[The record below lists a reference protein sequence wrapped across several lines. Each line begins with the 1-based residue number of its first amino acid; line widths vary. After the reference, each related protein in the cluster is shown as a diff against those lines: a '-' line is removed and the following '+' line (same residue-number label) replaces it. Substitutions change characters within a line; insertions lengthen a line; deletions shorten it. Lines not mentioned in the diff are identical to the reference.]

1 MKQNELMAENG
12 PFTTNTGEIIL
23 YQPDSS
29 IRLEVRME
37 EETVWLNRKQMSIL
51 FNRDKKTIGKHVNNA
66 LKEELAGFPV
76 VAKFATTADDGK
88 NYQTEYYNLDMILS
102 VGYRVKSKRG
112 IEFRRWATSVL
123 KKYLLRGYAIN
134 QRIQYVEQRI
144 NTQLQEHTERIHNL
158 ENKVDFFVQSA
169 LPPKEGI
176 FFDGQIFDAY
186 AFVSDLIRSAKRRII
201 LIDNYIDDSVLLML
215 AKRGDGITAEIVTR
229 RITETLSLDLE
240 RHNRQY
246 PPITVRECDRY
257 HDRFLIIDDTVYH
270 LGASLKDLGKKLFAF
285 NRMEIRA
292 EELRIKNYEL

>member
-1 MKQNELMAENG
+1 MKQNEIVAENG
-12 PFTTNTGEIIL
+12 QPSANTGEIIL
-23 YQPDSS
+23 YQPDNS

-37 EETVWLNRKQMSIL
+37 EETVWLNRKQMATL
-51 FNRDKKTIGKHVNNA
+51 FNRDKKTVGKHVNNA

-123 KKYLLRGYAIN
+123 KDYLLRGYAIN
-134 QRIQYVEQRI
+134 QRVQYVEQRI
-144 NTQLQEHTERIHNL
+144 NKQLQEHTDRIHNL
-158 ENKVDFFVQSA
+158 ENKVEFFVRTA
-169 LPPKEGI
+169 LPPVEGI

-186 AFVSDLIRSAKRRII
+186 TFASDLIRSAKRRII

-215 AKRGDGITAEIVTR
+215 AKRVNGVTAEIVTR
-229 RITETLSLDLE
+229 RVTETLSLDVE
-240 RHNRQY
+240 RHNLQY
-246 PPITVRECDRY
+246 PPVTAKECDSF

-285 NRMEIRA
+285 SKMGIGA
-292 EELRIKNYEL
+292 EVLSV

>member
-1 MKQNELMAENG
+1 MKQNEITAENEQ
-12 PFTTNTGEIIL
+12 PTTKTGEIIL
-23 YQPDSS
+23 YQPDNS
-29 IRLEVRME
+29 IRLEVRIE
-37 EETVWLNRKQMSIL
+37 GETVWLNRKQMATL

-123 KKYLLRGYAIN
+123 KDYLLRGYAIN
-134 QRIQYVEQRI
+134 QRVQYVEQRI
-144 NTQLQEHTERIHNL
+144 NTQLQEHAERIHNL
-158 ENKVDFFVQSA
+158 ENKVDFFVQTA
-169 LPPKEGI
+169 LPPVEGI

-186 AFVSDLIRSAKRRII
+186 TLASDLIRSAKRRIV

-215 AKRGDGITAEIVTR
+215 AKRVDGVTAEIVTR
-229 RITETLSLDLE
+229 RITETLSLDIE
-240 RHNRQY
+240 RHNLQY
-246 PPITVRECDRY
+246 PPVTARECDRF

-270 LGASLKDLGKKLFAF
+270 LGASLKDPGKKLFAF
-285 NRMEIRA
+285 NKMEIGA
-292 EELRIKNYEL
+292 EVLFV

>member
-1 MKQNELMAENG
+1 MKQNEIMAENG
-12 PFTTNTGEIIL
+12 QPTTNTGEIIL

-29 IRLEVRME
+29 IRLEVWVE

-123 KKYLLRGYAIN
+123 KNYLLRGYAIN
-134 QRIQYVEQRI
+134 QRIQCVEQRI

-158 ENKVDFFVQSA
+158 ENKVDFFVQTA

-186 AFVSDLIRSAKRRII
+186 TFASDLIRSAQRRII

-215 AKRGDGITAEIVTR
+215 AKRGDSVTAEIVTR
-229 RITETLSLDLE
+229 RVTETLSLDFE

-246 PPITVRECDRY
+246 PPITIRECDRY

-270 LGASLKDLGKKLFAF
+270 LGASLKDLGKRLFAF
-285 NRMEIRA
+285 NRMEIGA
-292 EELRIKNYEL
+292 EEILTANS

>member
-1 MKQNELMAENG
+1 MKQNEIMAENG
-12 PFTTNTGEIIL
+12 QPTTNTGEIIL

-29 IRLEVRME
+29 IRLEVWVE

-66 LKEELAGFPV
+66 LKEELAGLPV
-76 VAKFATTADDGK
+76 VANFATTADDGK

-123 KKYLLRGYAIN
+123 KNYLLRGYAIN
-134 QRIQYVEQRI
+134 QRIQCVEHRI

-158 ENKVDFFVQSA
+158 ENKVDFFVKTA

-186 AFVSDLIRSAKRRII
+186 TFASDLIRSAQRRII

-215 AKRGDGITAEIVTR
+215 AKRGDSVTAEIVTR
-229 RITETLSLDLE
+229 RVTETLSLDLE

-246 PPITVRECDRY
+246 PPITIRECDRY

-270 LGASLKDLGKKLFAF
+270 LGASLKDLGKRLFAF
-285 NRMEIRA
+285 NRMEIGA
-292 EELRIKNYEL
+292 EEILTANS

>member
-1 MKQNELMAENG
+1 
-12 PFTTNTGEIIL
+12 
-23 YQPDSS
+23 
-29 IRLEVRME
+29 ME
-37 EETVWLNRKQMSIL
+37 EETVWLNRKQMATL
-51 FNRDKKTIGKHVNNA
+51 FNRDKKTVGKHVNNA

-123 KKYLLRGYAIN
+123 KDYLLRGYAIN
-134 QRIQYVEQRI
+134 QRVQYVEQRI
-144 NTQLQEHTERIHNL
+144 NKQLQEHTDRIHNL
-158 ENKVDFFVQSA
+158 ENKVEFFVRTA
-169 LPPKEGI
+169 LPPVEGI

-186 AFVSDLIRSAKRRII
+186 TFASDLIRSAKRRII

-215 AKRGDGITAEIVTR
+215 AKRVNGVTAEIVTR
-229 RITETLSLDLE
+229 RVTETLSLDVE
-240 RHNRQY
+240 RHNLQY
-246 PPITVRECDRY
+246 PPVTAKECDRF

-285 NRMEIRA
+285 SKMGIGA
-292 EELRIKNYEL
+292 EVLSV